1 MQHRLAALRYSMSKP
16 VMLWLTR
23 NMNSYGQAK
32 RYSFA
37 FSIQILAISQRKIT
51 LLIE

>member
-16 VMLWLTR
+16 MMLWLTR

-32 RYSFA
+32 RREKDIHSLFR
-37 FSIQILAISQRKIT
+37 FKF
-51 LLIE
+51 